1 MKIFLVSLTGNK
13 TELEVESSD
22 TVREIKKKYQ
32 ARTGVPPDQ
41 VKLIFCGKDL
51 PEEHLVPQFDE
62 MGFCRSTY
70 TALNVAAQ
78 LYFAR
83 TLLICDVCQKKN
95 CRTEYTLADQN
106 IQKES
111 TLHVVLRLRGC

>member
-1 MKIFLVSLTGNK
+1 MKIFLKSLTGNT

-22 TVREIKKKYQ
+22 TIREVKRKYQ
-32 ARTGVPPDQ
+32 AKTGIPPDQ
-41 VKLIFCGKDL
+41 VKLVFCGKDL
-51 PEEHLVPQFDE
+51 PEEHLVLQFDE

-70 TALNVAAQ
+70 SAPNVAAN
-78 LYFAR
+78 LFFAR
-83 TLLICDVCQKKN
+83 TLLICNVCEKKS
-95 CRTEYTLADQN
+95 CTTQYTIADQN